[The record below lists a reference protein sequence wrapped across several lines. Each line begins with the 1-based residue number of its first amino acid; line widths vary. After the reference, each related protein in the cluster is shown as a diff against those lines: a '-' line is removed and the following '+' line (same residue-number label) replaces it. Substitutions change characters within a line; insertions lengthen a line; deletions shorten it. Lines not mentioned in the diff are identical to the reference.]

1 MGFGL
6 HRANWQVLY
15 FNARVKADSVFVGKV
30 RGYFFFVIAPAC
42 FACPLLPMSETPAT
56 TPFLTERQRRFL
68 GFALGFFAVVAT
80 IALLAFVIAVLGQLV
95 GFFSGVLWPLA
106 VAGVLALI
114 LRPVVDLL
122 EKRFKGRRALAV
134 TVLYAVFLLLAA
146 GLVLTIIPPLI
157 AQILDFLDY
166 LPTFWTKAIA
176 YVKDHYPSWVALGD
190 KLTADPATASVIES
204 IQSEVRK
211 LPSLVVPSLKAMSEG
226 AMAVF
231 GFTAHLA
238 IVPIYLFFFLL
249 VRRDLT
255 ESLPGHLPFLAEAVR
270 DDVVFL
276 AREFVAIVLSFFRGQ
291 LLIGLIMGVLLA
303 AGFSIV
309 GLKFGL
315 FIGLALGV
323 LNIVPYLG
331 TIIGLAVAVPLAFFQ
346 PDGGLGLAA
355 LVLLVKIIVQNIE
368 GWFLTP
374 KIMGERTGLH
384 PVVIIVAIFF
394 WGTAFKGLLGMIL
407 AIPLTAFF
415 VTAWRFVKWR
425 YFPAQGMPV
434 SHDAT
439 PRA

>member
-1 MGFGL
+1 
-6 HRANWQVLY
+6 
-15 FNARVKADSVFVGKV
+15 
-30 RGYFFFVIAPAC
+30 
-42 FACPLLPMSETPAT
+42 MSEPPAT
-56 TPFLTERQRRFL
+56 MPFLTERQRRFL
-68 GFALGFFAVVAT
+68 GFALILFAVVAT
-80 IALLAFVIAVLGQLV
+80 LALMAFVIVVLGQLV
-95 GFFSGVLWPLA
+95 GFFAGVLWPLA

-114 LRPVVDLL
+114 LRPVVDLV
-122 EKRFKGRRALAV
+122 EIRFQGRRTLAV

-146 GLVLTIIPPLI
+146 GLLVTIIPPLV

-166 LPTFWTKAIA
+166 LPTFWTKALA
-176 YVKDHYPSWVALGD
+176 YVKDHYPSWVELGD
-190 KLTADPATASVIES
+190 KLSANPAIASVIAS
-204 IQSEVRK
+204 IQSEVSK
-211 LPSLVVPSLKAMSEG
+211 LPSLVVPSLKAMGEG
-226 AMAVF
+226 AFAVF
-231 GFTAHLA
+231 GFTTHLA

-255 ESLPGHLPFLAEAVR
+255 QSLPGHLPFLTEAVR

-276 AREFVAIVLSFFRGQ
+276 VREFVAIVVSFFRGQ

-303 AGFSIV
+303 TGFSII

-331 TIIGLAVAVPLAFFQ
+331 TIVGLIVTIPLAFLQ

-355 LVLLVKIIVQNIE
+355 LVLLVKIVVQNIE

-374 KIMGERTGLH
+374 KIMGDRTGLH
-384 PVVIIVAIFF
+384 PVAIIVAIFF

-415 VTAWRFVKWR
+415 VTVWRFVKWR
-425 YFPAQGMPV
+425 YFPAQIAAV

-439 PRA
+439 PSA

>member
-1 MGFGL
+1 
-6 HRANWQVLY
+6 
-15 FNARVKADSVFVGKV
+15 
-30 RGYFFFVIAPAC
+30 
-42 FACPLLPMSETPAT
+42 MSETPAT

-80 IALLAFVIAVLGQLV
+80 AALLAFVIVVLGRLA

-106 VAGVLALI
+106 VAGVLALT

-122 EKRFKGRRALAV
+122 EKRFNGRRALAV
-134 TVLYAVFLLLAA
+134 VVLYAVFLLLTA
-146 GLVLTIIPPLI
+146 GLLIAIIPPLV
-157 AQILDFLDY
+157 AQTLDFIDY
-166 LPTFWTKAIA
+166 LPTFWTKALA
-176 YVKDHYPSWVALGD
+176 YVKDHYPSWVELGN
-190 KLTADPATASVIES
+190 KLAANPAINSVIQS
-204 IQSEVRK
+204 IQSEVSK

-226 AMAVF
+226 ALVVF
-231 GFTAHLA
+231 GFATHLA

-255 ESLPGHLPFLAEAVR
+255 ESLPSHLPFLTEAVR
-270 DDVVFL
+270 ADVVFL
-276 AREFVAIVLSFFRGQ
+276 VREFVAIVVSFFRGQ
-291 LLIGLIMGVLLA
+291 LLIGMIMGVLLA
-303 AGFSIV
+303 TGFSLI

-331 TIIGLAVAVPLAFFQ
+331 TIVGLAVTIPLAFLQ
-346 PDGGLGLAA
+346 PDGGLSLAA
-355 LVLLVKIIVQNIE
+355 LVLLVKIVVQNIE

-425 YFPAQGMPV
+425 YFPAQT
-434 SHDAT
+434 T
-439 PRA
+439 PPAAAPTPSP